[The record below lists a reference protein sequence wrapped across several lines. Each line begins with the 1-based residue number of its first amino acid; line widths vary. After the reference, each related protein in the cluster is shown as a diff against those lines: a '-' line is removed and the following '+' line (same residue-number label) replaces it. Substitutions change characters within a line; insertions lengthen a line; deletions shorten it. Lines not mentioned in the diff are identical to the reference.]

1 MRDDKSSAFDIRL
14 AKATDAEAIMRA
26 FASGE
31 GYTELT
37 PPTDMTAFLQTPN
50 YYGLVATQPHPKSV
64 TYLGVLLFR
73 YRNRFTESAENLE
86 DHGVFKEL
94 SPELFSESGDFCE
107 VFDLWVHPSFRR
119 QGIASQLKKKMV
131 AQILQDHIFT
141 VYTHTESRHE
151 HIIRWNQKL
160 GYQIV
165 REGPIWDE
173 TPRTSL
179 MLLLERV
186 KA

>member
-1 MRDDKSSAFDIRL
+1 MSKLSFDIRP
-14 AKATDAEAIMRA
+14 ANPADAEAIMLA
-26 FASGE
+26 LASGE

-37 PPTDMTAFLQTPN
+37 PPTDVAAFLQTPK
-50 YYGLVATQPHPKSV
+50 YYGLVAFQAHPKGV
-64 TYLGVLLFR
+64 NYLGVLLFR
-73 YRNRFTESAENLE
+73 YRNRFTESAQNLE
-86 DHGVFKEL
+86 DPGIFNEL

-131 AQILQDHIFT
+131 AQILQEHIFT

-151 HIIRWNQKL
+151 HIIRWNQSL

-179 MLLLERV
+179 MLSLERV
-186 KA
+186 KT